1 MYERAIPART
11 HLIVFALLLLLT
23 ATTIAANRI
32 DLGPFNTLVAL
43 SIAAVKAV
51 LIALYFMHLRYSG
64 GLTRL
69 VVLAGLLWLGILLVG
84 GMDDYL
90 TRGWLAVP
98 GK

>member
-1 MYERAIPART
+1 MYERAVPVRT

-23 ATTIAANRI
+23 ATTVAANRI
-32 DLGPFNTLVAL
+32 DLGLFNTVVAL
-43 SIAAVKAV
+43 SIAAVKAG

-69 VVLAGLLWLGILLVG
+69 VVLAGLLWLGILLIG

-90 TRGWLAVP
+90 TRGWLQVP